1 MFLRNKNQK
10 ISSGSAIAIQKSAGS
25 SWLSSHFKCCTF
37 GFLLI
42 LLIAGSQCCLAIA
55 TNETIDAAG
64 KVTVTDAVIEPS
76 VLMTGDIGLL
86 TVTVENTGTSNVII
100 SDGRLI
106 SKELTVLNPETYQS
120 TRTIGAG
127 TKMQF
132 SFSIVANQ
140 PENIYY
146 PAFYLNYQDA
156 GSLRYNIPVRV
167 ETPELEL
174 FVSGIPQNYAK
185 GVKSSITLHV
195 GNAKSVNMTGI
206 SIIPAGDG
214 IQCNQ
219 TSFFIG
225 DLYPHSEK
233 SVLFDITPSE
243 SSNLN
248 FNVTYSCGMNS
259 HQTSYSVPI
268 ILGTD
273 KLAAEPLINNIEVAT
288 ESGQTTLSGDVSNAG
303 ISDAYGVVVALE
315 SAVGENGNPNE
326 KYAIGTISAGDYE
339 SFDLKIPSDS
349 KIVPVVIQFKDA
361 SGNQFSKPLSLD
373 MEKISGGTQG
383 SVVSRAGM
391 PEGGGPPGSGGA
403 PSVTQSSSSSGSKSS
418 SSSSSRTGGVNPM
431 NPLSGM
437 GKGMSGLPIMEF
449 IYGIIIVIVVIVI
462 WVLWKRKMKG
472 RKISLNVK

>member
-1 MFLRNKNQK
+1 MSFGKKNQK
-10 ISSGSAIAIQKSAGS
+10 IFRGSAVVIQRSTWVS
-25 SWLSSHFKCCTF
+25 RLSSKAVCATF
-37 GFLLI
+37 GLLLI
-42 LLIAGSQCCLAIA
+42 LLICTPCCLAIA

-76 VLMTGDIGLL
+76 VLMTGDVGLL
-86 TVTVENTGTSNVII
+86 TVTVENTGTSNVVI
-100 SDGRLI
+100 SDARLI

-167 ETPELEL
+167 ETPELQL

-206 SIIPAGDG
+206 SIIPSGDG

-233 SVLFDITPSE
+233 SVIFDVTPSE
-243 SSNLN
+243 TANLN

-268 ILGTD
+268 TLGTD
-273 KLAAEPLINNIEVAT
+273 KLAAEPLINNIEVGT

-303 ISDAYGVVVALE
+303 ISDAYGVVVSLE

-326 KYAIGTISAGDYE
+326 KYAIGTITAGDYE
-339 SFDLKIPSDS
+339 SFDLKIPSGL
-349 KIVPVVIQFKDA
+349 KTVPVVIQYKDS
-361 SGNQFSKPLSLD
+361 SGNQFSKPLTLD

-383 SVVSRAGM
+383 STINGAGM
-391 PEGGGPPGSGGA
+391 PQGGA
-403 PSVTQSSSSSGSKSS
+403 PPGAGGMPSGVSSGSSSSSRSG
-418 SSSSSRTGGVNPM
+418 SSSSSRTGVNPM

-437 GKGMSGLPIMEF
+437 GQGMSGVPVME
-449 IYGIIIVIVVIVI
+449 ILYGIIILIIVIVI

-472 RKISLNVK
+472 RKISINAK

>member
-1 MFLRNKNQK
+1 
-10 ISSGSAIAIQKSAGS
+10 
-25 SWLSSHFKCCTF
+25 
-37 GFLLI
+37 
-42 LLIAGSQCCLAIA
+42 
-55 TNETIDAAG
+55 
-64 KVTVTDAVIEPS
+64 
-76 VLMTGDIGLL
+76 MTGDVGLL
-86 TVTVENTGTSNVII
+86 TVTVENTGTSNVVI
-100 SDGRLI
+100 SDARLI

-268 ILGTD
+268 TLGTD
-273 KLAAEPLINNIEVAT
+273 KLAADPLINNIEVAT

-303 ISDAYGVVVALE
+303 ITDAYGVVVALE
-315 SAVGENGNPNE
+315 SAAGENGNPNE

-339 SFDLKIPSDS
+339 SFDLKIPAGS
-349 KIVPVVIQFKDA
+349 KTVPIVIQYKDS
-361 SGNQFSKPLSLD
+361 SGNQFSKSLTLD
-373 MEKISGGTQG
+373 MEKISGNTQSSAING
-383 SVVSRAGM
+383 ATM
-391 PEGGGPPGSGGA
+391 PEGGGPPGAGGA
-403 PSVTQSSSSSGSKSS
+403 PSATQAGSSSGSRTS

-437 GKGMSGLPIMEF
+437 GSGLSGLPIMEI
-449 IYGIIIVIVVIVI
+449 IYGIIILIVVIVI

-472 RKISLNVK
+472 QKISLNVK

>member
-1 MFLRNKNQK
+1 MSFGKKNQK
-10 ISSGSAIAIQKSAGS
+10 IFRGSAVAIQRSTWVS
-25 SWLSSHFKCCTF
+25 RLSSKAAWAII
-37 GFLLI
+37 GLLLI
-42 LLIAGSQCCLAIA
+42 LLICSQCCLAIA

-76 VLMTGDIGLL
+76 VLMTGDVGLL
-86 TVTVENTGTSNVII
+86 TVTVENTGTNNVVI

-106 SKELTVLNPETYQS
+106 SKELTVLNPDTYQS

-167 ETPELEL
+167 ETPELQL

-206 SIIPAGDG
+206 SIIPSGDG

-233 SVLFDITPSE
+233 SVLFDVTPSE
-243 SSNLN
+243 SAYLN

-268 ILGTD
+268 ALGTD

-303 ISDAYGVVVALE
+303 ISDAYGVVVSLE
-315 SAVGENGNPNE
+315 SAAGENGNPNE

-339 SFDLKIPSDS
+339 SFDLKIPSGS
-349 KIVPVVIQFKDA
+349 KTVPIVIQFKDA
-361 SGNQFSKPLSLD
+361 SGNQFSKPLTLD

-383 SVVSRAGM
+383 SAIDGAGM
-391 PEGGGPPGSGGA
+391 PAGGPPSGAGGMPA
-403 PSVTQSSSSSGSKSS
+403 VAQSGSSSASRSSG
-418 SSSSSRTGGVNPM
+418 SSSSRTGGVNPM

-437 GKGMSGLPIMEF
+437 GSGLSSIPVMEIF
-449 IYGIIIVIVVIVI
+449 YGIIILIVVIVI